1 MPEVTE
7 VESIEELIQ
16 LITDM
21 PEGVMIEVELG
32 EEDADDRREGI

>member
-32 EEDADDRREGI
+32 EEDADDWREGI

>member
-7 VESIEELIQ
+7 VGSIEELIQ

-21 PEGVMIEVELG
+21 PEGVMVEVDLG
-32 EEDADDRREGI
+32 EEDANDWGEGI